1 MRTNKL
7 HVLFTGFLI
16 ISILMLMSC
25 SQDKALE
32 PSASAVQSEITLAK
46 NSNIDAFDMNDRFGD
61 PSSGAKGNGT
71 VSVQNGQ
78 MDLTIHARGLIP
90 GHAYEVHV
98 AVGMLNQACSIFDP
112 TTLARLDTYEVTGDK
127 NGKLRFKIVGVN
139 LGLASGQYR
148 MDYVVVHGEGAHGG
162 FVLACEPA
170 SCVTIP

>member
-1 MRTNKL
+1 MKKMHIL
-7 HVLFTGFLI
+7 LLGALPILLLFVT
-16 ISILMLMSC
+16 C
-25 SQDKALE
+25 AQDTPTLVN
-32 PSASAVQSEITLAK
+32 PSAVQTDITLAK
-46 NSNIDAFDMNDRFGD
+46 ISNIDAFDMNDRFGE
-61 PSSGAKGNGT
+61 PQSGAKGNGT